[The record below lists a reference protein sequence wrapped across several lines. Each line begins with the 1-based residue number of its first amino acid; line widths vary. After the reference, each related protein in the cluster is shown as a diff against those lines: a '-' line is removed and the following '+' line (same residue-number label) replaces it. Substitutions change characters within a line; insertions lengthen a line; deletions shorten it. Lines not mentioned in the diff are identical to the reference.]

1 MAVSRFRML
10 AAVITVLGV
19 AAGCGGG
26 ADHTMGIR
34 AASVSVNTV
43 PSQIRLSAFHRD
55 GLAFRYPAAWRPQLG
70 IFPGSF
76 ATRIADLSPSQLHD
90 PCRPSTHGGTCRGRV
105 LAALPPRGVL
115 VTWLLEGRPGLGPPV
130 HGRRITLG
138 GHAALVSMRNLAWCA
153 GLRAQQAMTVAI
165 LGAPGNW
172 YVMAACLRGP
182 VLAKTEAA
190 VWAMLRSVRLDPS
203 T

>member
-1 MAVSRFRML
+1 MVVSKARIL
-10 AAVITVLGV
+10 AALITVLGA

-26 ADHTMGIR
+26 ADHTLGST
-34 AASVSVNTV
+34 AAAVSVDTA
-43 PSQIRLSAFHRD
+43 PSQMRLSAFHRD

-76 ATRIADLSPSQLHD
+76 ATRITDLSPSQLRN
-90 PCRPSTHGGTCRGRV
+90 PCRSSAHGGTCRGRV

-115 VTWLLEGRPGLGPPV
+115 VTWLLEGRPGLGRPV
-130 HGRRITLG
+130 HGRRIALG
-138 GHAALVSMRNLAWCA
+138 GHAALVSLRNLAGCA

-182 VLAKTEAA
+182 ALAKTEAA